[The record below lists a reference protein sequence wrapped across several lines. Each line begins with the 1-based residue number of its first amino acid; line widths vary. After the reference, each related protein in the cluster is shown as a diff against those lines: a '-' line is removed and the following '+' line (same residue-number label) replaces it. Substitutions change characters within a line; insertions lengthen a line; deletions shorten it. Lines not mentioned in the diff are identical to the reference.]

1 MNFRTFK
8 VNSRFMCLPPPP
20 SICASFVSV
29 YTHIAMSFFFLS
41 SNIKRNVTTIYYMGY
56 PTERV
61 VRNPLDWIDYPNK
74 IKTDLL
80 QTLLSSL
87 LCQKWPRMERRGKT
101 IKLHEY
107 LGHCITIRVKELCEK
122 FEWSKDCPPP
132 PRKKMRQFSLELHS
146 L

>member
-1 MNFRTFK
+1 
-8 VNSRFMCLPPPP
+8 
-20 SICASFVSV
+20 
-29 YTHIAMSFFFLS
+29 MSFFFLS

-122 FEWSKDCPPP
+122 FE
-132 PRKKMRQFSLELHS
+132 
-146 L
+146 